1 MSSLVSSQA
10 NFFHGLKCIM
20 TSLFFRSLASLGR
33 KWKPLSFTKGDFVQI
48 PLMQKVGE
56 ETIPGYSTSWYYP
69 AHIGEI
75 IKDRYQIVGKL
86 GFGASSTVWLAR
98 DMRYLTDD
106 IAISLNH

>member
-10 NFFHGLKCIM
+10 NFFHGSKCIM
-20 TSLFFRSLASLGR
+20 ASLFFRSLASLGR
-33 KWKPLSFTKGDFVQI
+33 KWKPLSFTKSGFVEI
-48 PLMQKVGE
+48 PLMQKIEE

-69 AHIGEI
+69 AHVGEI

-98 DMRYLTDD
+98 DMRYL
-106 IAISLNH
+106 ISHFSLNH